1 MPEPL
6 QPPSAPAPE
15 LAFEMN
21 DVRVGSPTNAEA
33 VVLEHVNWK
42 MAVGDYWAIG
52 GLQASGK
59 SDLMSTAAGL
69 MRPLAGAFKV
79 FGHEL
84 GIGFEHETM
93 STRLRVGLVFEGG
106 RPLHQ
111 MTVAQNVALP
121 LRYRHNL
128 SLNEAAAQTEPLLQ
142 FAGLSDLAERSPGT
156 LRRNLQQRVGLARAL
171 VLRPD
176 ILLLDNP
183 LNMFDSRESA
193 WWVDILDQLAAGHPV
208 TGGRPMTLA
217 VTDDNFRP
225 WRERARQ
232 FAILRDKKFI
242 AIGGRGELVS
252 STDPLV
258 HEMLRPELVAM

>member
-1 MPEPL
+1 MI
-6 QPPSAPAPE
+6 
-15 LAFEMN
+15 

-33 VVLEHVNWK
+33 VVLENVNWK
-42 MAVGDYWAIG
+42 MAVRDYWAIA
-52 GLQASGK
+52 GLQGSGK
-59 SDLMSTAAGL
+59 SDLMVTAAGL
-69 MRPLAGAFKV
+69 MRPLAGIFKV

-84 GIGFEHETM
+84 GVGFEHETM
-93 STRLRVGLVFEGG
+93 STRLRIGLVFEGG

-121 LRYRHNL
+121 LRYHRNL
-128 SLNEAAAQTEPLLQ
+128 TLEEAASQIEPLLQ
-142 FAGLSDLAERSPGT
+142 FTGLSDLADRSPGG

-183 LNMFDSRESA
+183 LSMFDSRESA
-193 WWVDILDQLAAGHPV
+193 WWVDVLDQLAAGHPV
-208 TGGRPMTLA
+208 TGGRPITLA

-232 FAILRDKKFI
+232 FATLREKKFI
-242 AIGGRGELVS
+242 AIGGRSELAS

-258 HEMLRPELVAM
+258 HEMLRPELLAM